1 MAPIMFKY
9 DRSYQTNEQRSLAI
23 KSLEATKQP
32 LTCAQ
37 KYSQYASVPSAG
49 RTTGGSSNSYRKV
62 TNCTKLQNVYINGK
76 FIGRNFCI
84 QF

>member
-1 MAPIMFKY
+1 MFKH

-23 KSLEATKQP
+23 KSLDSTKQS

-37 KYSQYASVPSAG
+37 KYSQYASI
-49 RTTGGSSNSYRKV
+49 SSSGKT
-62 TNCTKLQNVYINGK
+62 TNCTKMQNVYINGK

-84 QF
+84 KL

>member
-1 MAPIMFKY
+1 MFKH

-23 KSLEATKQP
+23 KSLDSTKQS

-37 KYSQYASVPSAG
+37 KYSQYAGDA
-49 RTTGGSSNSYRKV
+49 NNYRKI
-62 TNCTKLQNVYINGK
+62 TNCTKMQNVYINGK

-84 QF
+84 KL